1 VVPATTHNEVKALH
15 LRRALQD
22 APPSDVEAVRRHLK
36 DFSPS
41 DGDLTM
47 RIRLA
52 RRKADVFK
60 PRPQSRQL
68 YKERVTTERE
78 RLRHQQD
85 SVRRAMLEVADRAV
99 ANHCHLRLEFDLPNG
114 LSWASALKERALFAR
129 RVRERYKRSAQRQPI
144 MFVIIR
150 ALDDKPAK
158 LTVLTNELVD
168 NLEMMLEAGP
178 RTTTDGQVLD

>member
-1 VVPATTHNEVKALH
+1 VKALH
-15 LRRALQD
+15 LRRLLQD
-22 APPSDVEAVRRHLK
+22 APPSDVEVVRRHLK
-36 DFSPS
+36 DFKPS
-41 DGDLTM
+41 GGELTM

-60 PRPQSRQL
+60 PRPHSREL
-68 YKERVTTERE
+68 YRERMTTERE
-78 RLRHQQD
+78 RFRHHHD

-99 ANHCHLRLEFDLPNG
+99 ATHCHLRIEFQLSVG
-114 LSWASALKERALFAR
+114 LTWSEALKQRALFAR
-129 RVRERYKRSAQRQPI
+129 RVRERYKRAGQRQPV

-150 ALDDKPAK
+150 ALEGVPAK

-178 RTTTDGQVLD
+178 RRSPDSEVSGG

>member
-1 VVPATTHNEVKALH
+1 MKALH
-15 LRRALQD
+15 LRRGLKD

-36 DFSPS
+36 NFKPS
-41 DGDLTM
+41 DGELTM

-60 PRPQSRQL
+60 PRPHSRQL
-68 YKERVTTERE
+68 YKERMTTERE
-78 RLRHQQD
+78 RFRHQQD

-99 ANHCHLRLEFDLPNG
+99 ANHCHLRLEFVLSNG
-114 LSWASALKERALFAR
+114 LSWASALMERALFAR
-129 RVRERYKRSAQRQPI
+129 RVRERYQRAGQRPPV

-150 ALDDKPAK
+150 AVEGVPAK

-168 NLEMMLEAGP
+168 NCEMMLEAGP
-178 RTTTDGQVLD
+178 RGTTDGQVPD